1 MIKKITISFILLI
14 SFNLNSFSQEYKI
27 FKQGNYWLTKW
38 NTNGN
43 INASEIIILMDT
55 SINLIE
61 REYNNKLGNQL
72 ISSFKHYNIEAHLV
86 YWGDSINNSS
96 DNLIIR
102 FKRLKTNPVKLS
114 LFNKIIPVCYRFD
127 VQQTNNFPEKEHS
140 IVKTQLSIS
149 TINEDFSINKAA
161 RRLAKLIKRSLK

>member
-114 LFNKIIPVCYRFD
+114 LFNKI
-127 VQQTNNFPEKEHS
+127 
-140 IVKTQLSIS
+140 
-149 TINEDFSINKAA
+149 
-161 RRLAKLIKRSLK
+161 